1 MELLSREAGAENPRK
16 VAMPLKRWARRAL
29 LGIVGLLG
37 VVVLLIAVGVWYVRS
52 HSVPQTSLDTEKGQV
67 LLRRNETPDYEPLTR
82 HWVQQGQMLC
92 CAASAVTVMNSLQ
105 PEGGYTQDNLFAP
118 GTAHIITL
126 DEFRQ
131 GQCTLEKL
139 AALIRAR
146 AGLSVT
152 ANHAGSGVGESD
164 LEAFRRE
171 LKENAATTGDYM
183 ILNYSLMN
191 LAGLGEGGG
200 HCSPMAAYD
209 EEEDL
214 VLVLDPRGS
223 NRRFW
228 IATASLYEAMNTID
242 EVSKEHRGW
251 VTVTK

>member
-1 MELLSREAGAENPRK
+1 MQ
-16 VAMPLKRWARRAL
+16 LKGWARRTLLGIAAL
-29 LGIVGLLG
+29 LGFL
-37 VVVLLIAVGVWYVRS
+37 VVLVGVGVWYVSS
-52 HSVPQTSLDTEKGQV
+52 HSAPQTSLDSDKGQA
-67 LLRRNETPDYEPLTR
+67 LLRRNTTPDYEPLAR
-82 HWVQQGQMLC
+82 HWVQQEQMLC
-92 CAASAVTVMNSLQ
+92 CAASAVSVMNSLK
-105 PEGGYTQDNLFAP
+105 PEAGYTQNSLFIP
-118 GTAHIITL
+118 ETAQIITL

-152 ANHAGSGVGESD
+152 GNHAGSGPGESD
-164 LEAFRRE
+164 LAAFRQA
-171 LKENAATTGDYM
+171 LKENSATDGDYM
-183 ILNYSLMN
+183 ILNYSLMY
-191 LAGLGEGGG
+191 LAGLGAGGG

-228 IATASLYEAMNTID
+228 IATASLWGAMNTVD
-242 EVSKEHRGW
+242 EVSHEYRGW